1 MFPNPLE
8 LFMLKDKTIL
18 IVSPQAWGK
27 MFISKHHYAIELAKG
42 GNKVYFLTPPNEAHQ
57 SSADVA
63 ITPLPAQENLY
74 IVTHSLYF
82 PYNLRF
88 HTPQIFHW
96 LMRRQIKK
104 ILGVIG
110 QTIDI
115 VWSFDLNHIYPLNYF
130 GANAYKIF
138 HPVDEPLNKGA
149 ILSGN
154 GANIVFS
161 VTNEILAKYDHLQVP
176 RHFINHGVA
185 DYFLLP
191 VDISKPAGNK
201 IRVGFSGN
209 LLRKDID
216 RKILLQIIEENPQVV
231 FECWGSYLFN
241 HSNIGGD
248 EDRDTKSF
256 VDKLQRFSNV
266 VLHGPVASV
275 DLAKAI
281 HGMDAFLICYDI
293 KKDQSKGT
301 NYHKIMEYLSTG
313 KVIISNNVT
322 TYQNLPKL
330 LQMGQSRETNNELP
344 ALFSRIISS
353 INEYNSPE
361 MQQVRIS
368 FATENTYS
376 KQVRQ
381 ISCILGKN

>member
-1 MFPNPLE
+1 
-8 LFMLKDKTIL
+8 MLKDKTIL

-27 MFISKHHYAIELAKG
+27 MFISKHHYAIELAKA
-42 GNKVYFLTPPNEAHQ
+42 GNKVYFLSPPGDAHQ

-63 ITPLPAQENLY
+63 ITPLPPQQNLY
-74 IVTHSLYF
+74 LITHRLYF

-88 HTPQIFHW
+88 HTPKIFHW
-96 LMRRQIKK
+96 LMRRQVKK
-104 ILGVIG
+104 IMSAIG
-110 QTIDI
+110 QTINI
-115 VWSFDLNHIYPLNYF
+115 VWSFDLNNIYPLNYF
-130 GANAYKIF
+130 GAKTYKIF

-149 ILSGN
+149 ISSGN

-161 VTNEILAKYDHLQVP
+161 VTNEILEKYEHLTATKY
-176 RHFINHGVA
+176 FINHGVA

-191 VDISKPAGNK
+191 VDTSKQTSET

-216 RKILLQIIEENPQVV
+216 RQVMLKIISENPRVI
-231 FECWGSYLFN
+231 FECWGSYQIDQ
-241 HSNIGGD
+241 SNIGGV
-248 EDRDTKSF
+248 EDSDTNRF
-256 VDKLQRFSNV
+256 IEALQGFSNV

-322 TYQNLPKL
+322 TYKNLPQL
-330 LQMGQSRETNNELP
+330 LQMGQSRENNNELP
-344 ALFSRIISS
+344 ELFSSVIRR

-361 MQQVRIS
+361 MQQLRIS
-368 FATENTYS
+368 FAAENTYS
-376 KQVRQ
+376 KQVVK
-381 ISCILGKN
+381 IGGILEKH